1 MNIEN
6 LINNYPYI
14 FLILGF
20 IVLLYS
26 GNYLVKGGSALAK
39 KVNIPPLI
47 IGLTIISFGTSAPE
61 LLVSVNAVNNGHL
74 GISIGNVIGSN
85 IANIGLV
92 LGLTALLMPLPLKKK
107 TILFDWFAMML
118 SAILF
123 YIFIKFSNNNY
134 FNQIHALIFLILII
148 LYIVSSVLINKKN
161 YIAEKNTEKQITLML
176 SVFYIA
182 ISIVGLKYGA
192 EFLVESSSNIAK
204 SFGVSEYVISV
215 TIIAF
220 GTSVPE
226 LATSIIAVFKK
237 ETDISIGNIIGSNI
251 FNFFAILGVTG
262 TIKPIKVDGEII
274 NNDIFWVFGFYTLL
288 LLFIMPLK
296 RSKIT
301 RFKGLIFLIFYILY
315 IMLIL
320 KNK

>member
-1 MNIEN
+1 MNIEY

-20 IVLLYS
+20 VVLLFS

-262 TIKPIKVDGEII
+262 TIKPIKVDDEII
-274 NNDIFWVFGFYTLL
+274 NKDIFWVFGFYILL